1 VDLDLTRQGMNPP
14 AMALPFRKRRPP
26 LGAGRIRLG
35 KLLATAVMLF
45 FGFLMIVPFLWMIST
60 SVKSPAETFVFPF
73 RWIPEKINWSHHLK
87 VWTGPKSFATY
98 YLNSIKI
105 AVFATLGAT
114 FLSAFA
120 GYGFSRIPFRGREA
134 LFLVYLSMM
143 MIPPQVLF
151 VPKFILFEWIGIYNT
166 HWALILPGMFT
177 IFGVFMMRQFFLG
190 IPQEISESAFID
202 GAGHLRIFFRIVLP
216 LAKPALATLAI
227 IDFSWHWN
235 DYENALVFLLSEKLY
250 TVPLGLQN
258 FILENTV
265 DYNGMMAAA
274 TAGIVPM
281 ILVFL
286 IGQKFIVQGITNT
299 AIKG

>member
-1 VDLDLTRQGMNPP
+1 MDLDLTRQTRKQA
-14 AMALPFRKRRPP
+14 AMALPVRERRFVP
-26 LGAGRIRLG
+26 G
-35 KLLATAVMLF
+35 KLNVWKLLVTIVMLF
-45 FGFLMIVPFLWMIST
+45 FGFLMIVPFVWMFST
-60 SVKSPAETFVFPF
+60 SIKSPAETFVFPF
-73 RWIPEKINWSHHLK
+73 KWIPDEINWNHHIK
-87 VWTGPKSFATY
+87 VWTGPKSFVTY

-105 AVFATLGAT
+105 AAVATVGAT
-114 FLSAFA
+114 FLSALA
-120 GYGFSRIPFRGREA
+120 GYGFSRIRFKGREA
-134 LFLVYLSMM
+134 LFLAYLSMM

-151 VPKFILFEWIGIYNT
+151 VPKFIMFDWIGIYNT

-177 IFGVFMMRQFFLG
+177 ILGVFLMRQFFLG

-202 GAGHLRIFFRIVLP
+202 GAGHLRIFFRIFLP
-216 LAKPALATLAI
+216 LSKPALATLAI

-235 DYENALVFLLSEKLY
+235 DYENALVFLLDEKLY

-274 TAGIVPM
+274 TAGIIPM
-281 ILVFL
+281 IIVFL
-286 IGQKFIVQGITNT
+286 LGQKFIVQGITNT

>member
-1 VDLDLTRQGMNPP
+1 MMDLTQQSSKPVT
-14 AMALPFRKRRPP
+14 MALPSGRRSVRP
-26 LGAGRIRLG
+26 G
-35 KLLATAVMLF
+35 KLLMTLVMLF
-45 FGFLMIVPFLWMIST
+45 FGFLMVTPFLWMIST
-60 SVKSPAETFVFPF
+60 SVKSPSEVFVFPF
-73 RWIPEKINWSHHLK
+73 KWIPDKFNWSHHVK

-98 YLNSIKI
+98 YLNSIKVAAI
-105 AVFATLGAT
+105 ATFGAT
-114 FLSAFA
+114 FLSALA

-134 LFLVYLSMM
+134 MFIIYLSMM

-151 VPKFILFEWIGIYNT
+151 VPKFIMFDWMGIYNT

-190 IPQEISESAFID
+190 IPMEISESAFID
-202 GAGHLRIFFRIVLP
+202 GAGHFRIFFRIILP

-235 DYENALVFLLSEKLY
+235 DFENALVFLISENLY

-286 IGQKFIVQGITNT
+286 IGQKFIIQGVANT
-299 AIKG
+299 AVKG